1 LRFFSPPKIFG
12 TLFLY
17 RIGEMTDMNV
27 TGKIITGLL
36 LGSLIGLA
44 TGLLIAPTTGK
55 QTRKKIGKKSKKIAK
70 QVAGYIGI
78 EQTIQGGASKRKNG
92 KSPVEAQ

>member
-1 LRFFSPPKIFG
+1 LKKIFG

-17 RIGEMTDMNV
+17 STVDTRNMNV

-70 QVAGYIGI
+70 QVAGYIGM
-78 EQTIQGGASKRKNG
+78 EHVIQGGASKRKNG
-92 KSPVEAQ
+92 KAPVEAQ

>member
-1 LRFFSPPKIFG
+1 LHFFIPPKNFG

-17 RIGEMTDMNV
+17 DKGDMRNMNV
-27 TGKIITGLL
+27 TGKIVTGLL

-78 EQTIQGGASKRKNG
+78 EQNMQGGASKRKNG
-92 KSPVEAQ
+92 KAPVEAQ